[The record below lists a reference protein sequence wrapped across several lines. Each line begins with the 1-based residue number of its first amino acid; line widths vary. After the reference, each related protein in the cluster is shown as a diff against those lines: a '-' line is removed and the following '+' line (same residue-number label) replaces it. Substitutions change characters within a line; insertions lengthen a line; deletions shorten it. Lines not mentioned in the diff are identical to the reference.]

1 MMKRIAA
8 LALVAALAL
17 TAHAFAHG
25 GKEHVMGTVKALDE
39 THVVVQTRDGKTL
52 SIALA
57 KDTEYRKG
65 DVPAAAADLKVGDR
79 VVVDLAGKTD
89 TPSAREVR
97 FASTAQV
104 AQMGHE
110 HMGAAKEPTSAPK
123 AKIGDT
129 VTCPID
135 GMQFR
140 VAADTPSAEYQGKVY
155 YFCTSAEQQDFS
167 KKSERYLGAGA
178 GGHAH

>member
-8 LALVAALAL
+8 LALVASLAL
-17 TAHAFAHG
+17 TAHAVAHG
-25 GKEHVMGTVKALDE
+25 GKQHVMGTVTALDE

-65 DVPAAAADLKVGDR
+65 DVPAAVADLKVGDR
-79 VVVDLAGKTD
+79 VVVDLAAKGD

-97 FASTAQV
+97 FASA
-104 AQMGHE
+104 AQMDHGR
-110 HMGAAKEPTSAPK
+110 MGAAKEPTGAPK
-123 AKIGDT
+123 AKIGDE
-129 VTCPID
+129 VTCPVD
-135 GMQFR
+135 GMRFR
-140 VAADTPSAEYQGKVY
+140 VTDDTPSAEYQGKVY

-167 KKSERYLGAGA
+167 KKPERYLRAGA